1 MSVQKALYLVEAKGA
16 LEVQERDIPAPG
28 PGEILVEV
36 HATGLNPV
44 DWKIQTLGIF
54 VKKYPVILGIDAAG
68 IVKAVGE
75 GVTTLAVGDK
85 VYVSR
90 PCFVECA

>member
-16 LEVQERDIPAPG
+16 LEVRERDIPAPG

-36 HATGLNPV
+36 YATGLNPV

-54 VKKYPVILGIDAAG
+54 LKKFPAILGTDAAG

-85 VYVSR
+85 VFVS
-90 PCFVECA
+90 